1 MLAKSRARAA
11 RIRLCSH
18 THHISPVSP
27 PSPTHRPRL
36 QAHARSCPCPV
47 PALLRSSTRS
57 CNSHGP
63 HIFSVRNT
71 HPVTAAPARGEATCA
86 MPMAPS
92 VCHTHTHTHTHRT
105 TTGYNP
111 RETSLSMQAANNAG
125 LTGAGPRRQPA
136 REPAAAHH
144 GSGRATPTATTTAP
158 PACLSTHGTLAW
170 VRWVRVPTGC
180 VRIPR
185 RSNVGG
191 GGKDSVKITG

>member
-1 MLAKSRARAA
+1 MFSKPRRNGEIRSRSCHWHSCRSQRNSNCPVTNELSGQRGRPLQYSPSERAACQVARA
-11 RIRLCSH
+11 CSENPALLTH
-18 THHISPVSP
+18 TMHHHISPISP

-92 VCHTHTHTHTHRT
+92 VCHTHTHTHTVQQRVT
-105 TTGYNP
+105 T
-111 RETSLSMQAANNAG
+111 
-125 LTGAGPRRQPA
+125 PA
-136 REPAAAHH
+136 KHLCQCKR
-144 GSGRATPTATTTAP
+144 PT
-158 PACLSTHGTLAW
+158 TLA
-170 VRWVRVPTGC
+170 
-180 VRIPR
+180 
-185 RSNVGG
+185 
-191 GGKDSVKITG
+191 